1 MANEENKEEKAL
13 NSVVVKALSGEKV
26 SIMES
31 RAIPAD
37 EFENYYLSG
46 DVIQPLYPPEQLI
59 RLAETSDILQQCI
72 EAYKTNIA
80 GFGTTV
86 EYDVDYDKLGGA
98 EKNALDIQWTK
109 YSRFIQ
115 FCNFDESFVEIVKK
129 MIDDREKIGYGCLEV
144 IENNLGEAAGIEHIQ
159 AHKVRLCPK
168 DRTLIDVTTKIIDE
182 NDNEI
187 EISIKKRF
195 RKFVQIVSA
204 RRVYF
209 KEFGDPRT
217 LNCETGEYS
226 EDTPEEKRASSI
238 IFFNTYCPYTD
249 YGLPRYMG
257 QLLNILGNRRAEELN
272 YKYFTDG
279 RHIPLAIIVENGQL
293 TQESEEL
300 LKQASGNV
308 ANHKFLLLEA
318 EGLEK
323 DVSLSDDNERSG
335 VKIRLEKLVEIMEK
349 DGLFQEYCKNNRD
362 KIRSAYRLHPIYTGE
377 SQDYTRATA
386 DTARQITEEQ
396 VFQPEREEIQF
407 RLNNLLKPALGISD
421 VSLRFKSPKL
431 SDKAEIATALSPY
444 ISGGVASPN
453 MLIDALGELLGKSF
467 EPYTEEWADKPIAI
481 AVKEMELSQQATM
494 QSVGSSSESGDN
506 AVASENKPT
515 GIEKADIVSD
525 ILDGLKSVKTAIEE
539 ATE

>member
-1 MANEENKEEKAL
+1 MESKDKKQEKTL

-31 RAIPAD
+31 RAIPTD

-59 RLAETSDILQQCI
+59 RIAETSDILQQCI
-72 EAYKTNIA
+72 DAYKTNIA
-80 GFGTTV
+80 GFGTTI
-86 EYDVDYDKLGGA
+86 EYDVDYDKLGKA
-98 EKNALDIQWTK
+98 EKSDLDIQWNK
-109 YSRFIQ
+109 YTRFVQ
-115 FCNFDESFVEIVKK
+115 FCNFDESFVEIIKK

-144 IENNLGEAAGIEHIQ
+144 IENNSGEPAGIEHIQ

-168 DRTLIDVTTKIIDE
+168 DRELIDVTTTIVDE
-182 NDNEI
+182 NDKEI
-187 EISIKKRF
+187 EITVKKRF

-204 RRVYF
+204 QRVYF

-217 LNCETGEYS
+217 LNYETGIYDES
-226 EDTPEEKRASSI
+226 TPEDKRASSI

-279 RHIPLAIIVENGQL
+279 RHIPLAIIVENGKL
-293 TQESEEL
+293 TDDSEEQ
-300 LKQASGNV
+300 LKQAAGDIAS
-308 ANHKFLLLEA
+308 HKFLLLEA
-318 EGLEK
+318 EGLQKE
-323 DVSLSDDNERSG
+323 VSLSEDTDKSA

-396 VFQPEREEIQF
+396 VFQPEREDIQF
-407 RLNNLLKPALGISD
+407 RLNNLLKPALGITD

-431 SDKAEIATALSPY
+431 SDKGEIATALSPY
-444 ISGGVASPN
+444 ISGGAASPN
-453 MLIDALGELLGKSF
+453 MMIDALGELLGKSF
-467 EPYTEEWADKPIAI
+467 EPYEGEWADKPIALAI
-481 AVKEMELSQQATM
+481 KEMELNQQANA
-494 QSVGSSSESGDN
+494 QSLGNPLTGDSTSDT
-506 AVASENKPT
+506 SENEPT
-515 GIEKADIVSD
+515 GVEKADIVSD
-525 ILDGLKSVKTAIEE
+525 ILDGLKSLQGAIEE